1 MIQSNGN
8 LGVHGQGLLN
18 LTGAGDTIEAQ
29 RLILSLF
36 YSIQVRK
43 LNYIMLLLC
52 FLDFLTFYGL
62 LDVEVLKVVVLLGV
76 TWYFHLCR
84 IKCFDFPIIFKKDF
98 SIFRTYEFRHK

>member
-18 LTGAGDTIEAQ
+18 LTGRGDTIEAQ

-43 LNYIMLLLC
+43 IIWILFLYACGLC
-52 FLDFLTFYGL
+52 SFCGL
-62 LDVEVLKVVVLLGV
+62 LHLL
-76 TWYFHLCR
+76 
-84 IKCFDFPIIFKKDF
+84 
-98 SIFRTYEFRHK
+98 